1 VRAVVLA
8 QEKVVMRQM
17 ELVALAA
24 EEMSVLLEP
33 QILAVVVVQV
43 YTTTLVLAA
52 LVVRVL

>member
-1 VRAVVLA
+1 VQAVVLVP
-8 QEKVVMRQM
+8 EKVVLRRM

-33 QILAVVVVQV
+33 QILAVVVVLV
-43 YTTTLVLAA
+43 NTTTLVLAA